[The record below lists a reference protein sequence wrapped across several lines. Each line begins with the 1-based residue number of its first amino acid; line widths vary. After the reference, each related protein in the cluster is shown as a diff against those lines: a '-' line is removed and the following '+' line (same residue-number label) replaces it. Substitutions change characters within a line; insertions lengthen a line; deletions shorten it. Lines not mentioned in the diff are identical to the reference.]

1 MNKMLILL
9 QQLHLENEV
18 NELKRA
24 TIEKVVVNADNSYV
38 FYIVASHIV
47 PLEEIRVLFA
57 AKNEFPYPCD
67 FIFDWMGCGAIAL
80 PYRQTCLSS
89 MLDIQRIS

>member
-47 PLEEIRVLFA
+47 PL
-57 AKNEFPYPCD
+57 
-67 FIFDWMGCGAIAL
+67 
-80 PYRQTCLSS
+80 
-89 MLDIQRIS
+89 